1 MAVAD
6 PPHFDPVTRSDL
18 ETLRADIRADLAG
31 LRGDLRTEMA
41 DRERRLVLWAVGVA
55 LAAVGVGVA
64 AVGLLL
70 RLFG

>member
-1 MAVAD
+1 MD
-6 PPHFDPVTRSDL
+6 ED
-18 ETLRADIRADLAG
+18 
-31 LRGDLRTEMA
+31 EMA

-70 RLFG
+70 LLFG